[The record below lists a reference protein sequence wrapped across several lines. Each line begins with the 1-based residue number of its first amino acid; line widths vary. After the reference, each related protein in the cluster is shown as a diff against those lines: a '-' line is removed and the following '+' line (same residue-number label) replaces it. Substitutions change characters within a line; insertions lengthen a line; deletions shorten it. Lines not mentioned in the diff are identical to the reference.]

1 MKKAI
6 LNILALTVIL
16 MAVGFVAA
24 THTSTVEISPSGW
37 LKPNTEYEFTFSVN
51 NEEGDSIKEVIIDI
65 PLGFSNLNCGDAPTD
80 WNLYIDNGDTCGYKT
95 TTDFITAENSEDFT
109 LKARA
114 SPSFGDKP
122 WLVATKDVGEVT
134 EINNPTST
142 VQTIQNAIDETPE
155 GGTVEVPAGT
165 YDENVVINKDGLHLV
180 GAGSDS
186 TIIAPV
192 SGRSIEIWASDLGN
206 IDDVSIEGFTLES
219 VVGQITLIAVSG
231 GGGLPASSAY
241 TTNLA
246 ITDVI
251 INGRDGSNH
260 GIGLNSVDGVTLTNV
275 QVNNVGE
282 GVKAIELTGVR
293 NLVLTDSLFEDN
305 DVAVR
310 VQGGF
315 DDTLGYGPNGPITIT
330 NSRFSNNRLA
340 VESSDTLITINAENN
355 WWGVITYEEID
366 DLTEGLVDYDPWCYD
381 AECSADTTDPE
392 VGVITVPAYVKASES
407 FNLEVTVT
415 DDRDLASYFIDFGD
429 GTNATGEFAG
439 AHDLEATIT
448 KTHGYSD
455 EGKYTMTVTVTDSA
469 EHSSTDAT
477 MIVVTNEDPDW
488 VIELSAESMNLI
500 SIPFTPEDTNYEKV
514 FGGIKENLDRFWAY
528 VYDEETKSNKWKYKY
543 YDGSWDGSTGFSN
556 IVPGYGYIVFMK
568 NDDVLYG
575 DARTISGDPDSEPE
589 LPASVKLANG
599 YNLIGLF
606 GTEEESVSIA
616 LSSLEFGGTKY
627 WHKVLDVN
635 EQEVTTLQPE
645 KGYWLSMLHVPGSVT
660 EDYYTYYP

>member
-109 LKARA
+109 LEARA

-142 VQTIQNAIDETPE
+142 VQTIQNAIETNTD
-155 GGTVEVPAGT
+155 GTVEIPAGV
-165 YDENVVINKDGLHLV
+165 YNENVVIPISKDNLQLI
-180 GAGSDS
+180 GAGSGVTS
-186 TIIAPV
+186 IEPA
-192 SGRSIEIWASDLGN
+192 SGRPVALSGNLGFIDSIRIQ
-206 IDDVSIEGFTLES
+206 GFTLVTADAS
-219 VVGQITLIAVSG
+219 HAFIAFSG
-231 GGGLPASSAY
+231 TNDGTTY
-241 TTNLA
+241 TTNLELED
-246 ITDVI
+246 IVV
-251 INGRDGSNH
+251 NGGQR
-260 GIGLNSVDGVTLTNV
+260 GIGLNAVNGVTLTNV
-275 QVNNVGE
+275 HISNILGSGE
-282 GVKAIELTGVR
+282 GALELTGVS
-293 NLVLTDSLFEDN
+293 NLVVEESSFENN
-305 DVAVR
+305 DMGIRLQPTGEGEV
-310 VQGGF
+310 GY
-315 DDTLGYGPNGPITIT
+315 GYGPNDNIQIVNSVFIDNTI
-330 NSRFSNNRLA
+330 A
-340 VESSDTLITINAENN
+340 VQNDDSKIDIDATNN
-355 WWGVITYEEID
+355 WWGVTTDVAIAE
-366 DLTEGLVDYDPWCYD
+366 LVSANVDYDPWCYD
-381 AECSADTTDPE
+381 SECSEDTTNPE
-392 VGVITVPAYVKASES
+392 IGEIVIPAYVKASES
-407 FNLEVTVT
+407 FDLQVTVT

-439 AHDLEATIT
+439 AHDLEGTIT
-448 KTHGYSD
+448 ETHSYSE
-455 EGKYTMTVTVTDSA
+455 EGKYTIMVTVTDSA
-469 EHSSTDAT
+469 EHGSIDTT

-488 VIELSAESMNLI
+488 VIPLYNDQMNLI
-500 SIPFTPEDTNYEKV
+500 SIPFVPEDTDYEEV
-514 FGGIKENLDRFWAY
+514 FNGVKENLDRFWAY

-543 YDGSWDGSTGFSN
+543 YDGSWYGSTGFSN

-568 NDDVLYG
+568 NNDVLYG
-575 DARTISGDPDSEPE
+575 DARTITGEPNDQPVV
-589 LPASVKLANG
+589 PAFVKLANG

-616 LSSLEFGGTKY
+616 LSSLEFGGIKY
-627 WHKVLDVN
+627 WHKVLGVD
-635 EQEVTTLQPE
+635 EQEVDTLEPE